1 MSPGEALNDASS
13 INDSPWPSLPPW
25 GVWYTDAGSVN
36 VMVTVE
42 LGRGGVTREPELKNV
57 TTEFE
62 FQLLSPSSTRRALSR
77 KDDDAAPLGVGRYE
91 TSGLRAVMNLSA
103 SRLTFTHGSA
113 LMHSN
118 QLVSSFS

>member
-42 LGRGGVTREPELKNV
+42 LGSGGVTREPELKMSQPNLN
-57 TTEFE
+57 FSSS
-62 FQLLSPSSTRRALSR
+62 LLLVLLLLRG
-77 KDDDAAPLGVGRYE
+77 APCLVKM
-91 TSGLRAVMNLSA
+91 LLLPHSA
-103 SRLTFTHGSA
+103 SVVGTGLCGC
-113 LMHSN
+113 
-118 QLVSSFS
+118 VP